1 MKVRAIVG
9 TYGNATHPRALDRL
23 RTIGALRLADSDGAM
38 FHPKVYIF
46 HGSDESFAW
55 IGSANFTG
63 AGFARNEE
71 SEGDCQAAERDASC
85 VR

>member
-1 MKVRAIVG
+1 
-9 TYGNATHPRALDRL
+9 
-23 RTIGALRLADSDGAM
+23 M

-46 HGSDESFAW
+46 TGNEGACAW

-71 SEGDCQAAERDASC
+71 A
-85 VR
+85 VH